1 MSSLEM
7 RDVFVFG
14 SGTEEVDDG
23 LDMSEFDNSYMS
35 DTSFLEEL
43 DLDHPPPILVTVKVL
58 SDHTIRTSTGSRRST
73 APTFTI
79 VVQPKTF
86 EEEILKELSGKAWR
100 EYANVLSEKYGP
112 VETVPD
118 EDGNVLLAMN
128 FFAP

>member
-1 MSSLEM
+1 
-7 RDVFVFG
+7 
-14 SGTEEVDDG
+14 
-23 LDMSEFDNSYMS
+23 
-35 DTSFLEEL
+35 
-43 DLDHPPPILVTVKVL
+43 
-58 SDHTIRTSTGSRRST
+58 
-73 APTFTI
+73 
-79 VVQPKTF
+79 VQPKTF